1 MRRWIQALGLLLLG
15 AVLAAGFIAYSRPGL
30 LIDTANV
37 SYCG

>member
-1 MRRWIQALGLLLLG
+1 MPRWLQAIGLLLLG
-15 AVLAAGFIAYSRPGL
+15 AALATAFIAYHRPGL